1 MSILTPGQLQRIRK
15 FEEGGAAGDQPY
27 VAAVTRQDQF
37 MDPLTQQLLYGT
49 DGQGGFI
56 PGAFRA
62 AERTFFDEEGR
73 PIVIPQEIAGLS
85 PDQIQ
90 AQQLARG
97 AVGVQQ
103 PFIQEAMSRGQQG
116 IDALQSG
123 IGGQA
128 LASQQAL
135 QQIQEGSRFAL
146 DQRDRAMTDAIGG
159 TQQGRARAI
168 EAEGRLRG
176 DLSDI
181 TGMAQDSTGQYI
193 DQLGQQ
199 AAQGRR
205 ATEDFGM
212 DLAKVRQQGQRSYD
226 EFGRDITD
234 AVGMSMREREDLSR
248 GLAGGE
254 NLAAQAVASQRGR
267 LGLAEQGLKGGISE
281 LGRNLTDAIGTR
293 MIGEQGLSRDLAQG
307 SELAARAGASQ
318 RARLGLAE
326 AGLQSGAGE
335 LGRNLTD
342 TIGMRMMGQE
352 NLSRGLSRQE
362 QLAAGAGA
370 SQRARLDLAEQGLSG
385 GISRLDR
392 DLTRQLGAEAQT
404 TGDFS
409 GQLGEARTQLRNT
422 VEDGFSIGD
431 KTSEYF
437 DPYEDQVIQQS
448 IRDASEGLAK
458 QDMAQ
463 YARDIS
469 SGGESAF
476 GSRARL
482 SAEERAEA
490 MGRGLAK
497 EVGGIRSAGF
507 QRAQQTAIGEDER
520 ARQAQRT
527 ASSGLASLAGQEL
540 TGERG
545 LIDRAAQASQQRL
558 GSAQSLAG
566 MRQQRAASELGASR
580 DLANTL
586 GQTAQQRFGADQQV
600 ADAMA
605 QASAQKFGA
614 AQNIAGM
621 RQQRAASELGSS
633 RQMADILRQDA
644 QTRFGAGQQ
653 TADAL
658 TQAAGQRF
666 GAAQNLAGMRQQ
678 RAASE
683 LGSGTQLA
691 DIYRQGAQ
699 QRFGAGQQVAGQFQQ
714 AAGQKLAAG
723 QGYGNLIQQTAQS
736 QLGAQQQLGAQMGQ
750 QAQQQYGA
758 QQGLGSL
765 MSGAAQQRYG
775 AATGL
780 GQTLAGYGQQ
790 DAAARAAAA
799 QQGMN
804 VAGSLANQYGQIGQQ
819 QYGAGQALAGAQT
832 GYGGFLSGLGG
843 QAQQA
848 AQQDVA
854 SLQGIGG
861 QAQQQ
866 RQREL
871 DAQRAGLLQAQQAP
885 LAQYQALMPFV
896 NMSPTG
902 QTNVQTQYTPPPSAI
917 QAGLGT
923 GLAALGAIGNFN
935 NPNNQ
940 LRQQPS
946 S

>member
-1 MSILTPGQLQRIRK
+1 MSILTPAQLQRIRR
-15 FEEGGAAGDQPY
+15 FQEGGAAGDQPY
-27 VAAVTRQDQF
+27 VASVTRQDQM
-37 MDPLTQQLLYGT
+37 MDPITQQLLFGT
-49 DGQGGFI
+49 DGQDGFI

-62 AERTFFDEEGR
+62 AERTFFDSEGR

-85 PDQIQ
+85 PDQIE

-116 IDALQSG
+116 IDALQTG
-123 IGGQA
+123 IGGQS

-135 QQIQEGSRFAL
+135 RQIQEGSRFAL
-146 DQRDRAMTDAIGG
+146 DQRDRAMMDAISG
-159 TQQGRARAI
+159 TQQGRARAL
-168 EAEGRLRG
+168 EAEARLRG
-176 DLSDI
+176 DLGDI
-181 TGMAQDSTGQYI
+181 TGMAQRSTGQYI

-234 AVGMSMREREDLSR
+234 AVGMGMISKEDLSR
-248 GLAGGE
+248 GLSTGE
-254 NLAAQAVASQRGR
+254 ELASAATALQRG
-267 LGLAEQGLKGGISE
+267 
-281 LGRNLTDAIGTR
+281 
-293 MIGEQGLSRDLAQG
+293 
-307 SELAARAGASQ
+307 
-318 RARLGLAE
+318 
-326 AGLQSGAGE
+326 
-335 LGRNLTD
+335 
-342 TIGMRMMGQE
+342 
-352 NLSRGLSRQE
+352 
-362 QLAAGAGA
+362 
-370 SQRARLDLAEQGLSG
+370 RLDLAETGMKG
-385 GISRLDR
+385 GISQLDR
-392 DLTRQLGAEAQT
+392 DLTRQLGAESAA
-404 TGDFS
+404 TGGFG
-409 GQLGEARTQLRNT
+409 GQIGEARTQLKNT
-422 VEDGFSIGD
+422 VEDGFNIGD

-437 DPYEDQVIQQS
+437 DPYEDKVVQQS

-520 ARQAQRT
+520 ARQAQRA

-540 TGERG
+540 GAERG
-545 LIDRAAQASQQRL
+545 LIDRAAQASQQRY
-558 GSAQSLAG
+558 
-566 MRQQRAASELGASR
+566 
-580 DLANTL
+580 
-586 GQTAQQRFGADQQV
+586 
-600 ADAMA
+600 
-605 QASAQKFGA
+605 GA
-614 AQNIAGM
+614 AQNLAGM
-621 RQQRAASELGSS
+621 QQQRAASELGSV
-633 RQMADILRQDA
+633 
-644 QTRFGAGQQ
+644 
-653 TADAL
+653 
-658 TQAAGQRF
+658 
-666 GAAQNLAGMRQQ
+666 
-678 RAASE
+678 
-683 LGSGTQLA
+683 TQLA

-699 QRFGAGQQVAGQFQQ
+699 QRFGAGQQLAGQVQQ

-723 QGYGNLIQQTAQS
+723 QGYGNLIQQTAQA
-736 QLGAQQQLGAQMGQ
+736 QLSAQQQQNQQMGQ

-765 MSGAAQQRYG
+765 MGGAAQQLYG
-775 AATGL
+775 AGTGL

-799 QQGMN
+799 QQGMG
-804 VAGSLANQYGQIGQQ
+804 VAGTLANQYGQIGQQ
-819 QYGAGQALAGAQT
+819 QFGAGQALAGAQQ

-902 QTNVQTQYTPPPSAI
+902 TSNVQTQYTPPPSAL
-917 QAGLGT
+917 QAGIGT
-923 GLAALGAIGNFN
+923 GLATLGALGNFN
-935 NPNNQ
+935 NPNRY
-940 LRQQPS
+940 LRDDRSAPPVAQ
-946 S
+946 

>member
-27 VAAVTRQDQF
+27 VANVTRTDSM
-37 MDPLTQQLLYGT
+37 MDPITQQLLYGT

-103 PFIQEAMSRGQQG
+103 PFIQEAISRGQQG

-123 IGGQA
+123 ISGQA

-234 AVGMSMREREDLSR
+234 AVGMGMIGKEDLSR
-248 GLAGGE
+248 GLSRSE
-254 NLAAQAVASQRGR
+254 ELASAAAASQRGR
-267 LGLAEQGLKGGISE
+267 LDLAETGMKGGIS
-281 LGRNLTDAIGTR
+281 
-293 MIGEQGLSRDLAQG
+293 Q
-307 SELAARAGASQ
+307 
-318 RARLGLAE
+318 
-326 AGLQSGAGE
+326 
-335 LGRNLTD
+335 
-342 TIGMRMMGQE
+342 
-352 NLSRGLSRQE
+352 
-362 QLAAGAGA
+362 
-370 SQRARLDLAEQGLSG
+370 
-385 GISRLDR
+385 LDR
-392 DLTRQLGAEAQT
+392 DLTRQLGAESAA
-404 TGDFS
+404 TGEFG

-422 VEDGFSIGD
+422 VEDGFNIGD

-437 DPYEDQVIQQS
+437 DPYEDRVVQQS

-520 ARQAQRT
+520 AKQAQRT

-540 TGERG
+540 QGERG
-545 LIDRAAQASQQRL
+545 LIDRAAQASQQ
-558 GSAQSLAG
+558 QY
-566 MRQQRAASELGASR
+566 
-580 DLANTL
+580 
-586 GQTAQQRFGADQQV
+586 
-600 ADAMA
+600 
-605 QASAQKFGA
+605 
-614 AQNIAGM
+614 
-621 RQQRAASELGSS
+621 
-633 RQMADILRQDA
+633 
-644 QTRFGAGQQ
+644 
-653 TADAL
+653 
-658 TQAAGQRF
+658 
-666 GAAQNLAGMRQQ
+666 GAAQNLAGMQQQ

-683 LGSGTQLA
+683 LASSTNLA
-691 DIYRQGAQ
+691 NMLGQGAQ
-699 QRFGAGQQVAGQFQQ
+699 QRFGAGQQVAGQVQQ

-790 DAAARAAAA
+790 DAAARTAAA

-819 QYGAGQALAGAQT
+819 QYGAGQALAGAQQ

-902 QTNVQTQYTPPPSAI
+902 TTNVVTQYTPPPSAI

-940 LRQQPS
+940 LNQQPS

>member
-27 VAAVTRQDQF
+27 VANVTRTDSM
-37 MDPLTQQLLYGT
+37 MDPITQQLLYGT

-103 PFIQEAMSRGQQG
+103 PFIQEAISRGQQG

-234 AVGMSMREREDLSR
+234 AVGMGMIGKEDLSR
-248 GLAGGE
+248 GLSRSE
-254 NLAAQAVASQRGR
+254 ELASAAAASQRGR
-267 LGLAEQGLKGGISE
+267 LDLAETGMKGGIS
-281 LGRNLTDAIGTR
+281 
-293 MIGEQGLSRDLAQG
+293 Q
-307 SELAARAGASQ
+307 
-318 RARLGLAE
+318 
-326 AGLQSGAGE
+326 
-335 LGRNLTD
+335 
-342 TIGMRMMGQE
+342 
-352 NLSRGLSRQE
+352 
-362 QLAAGAGA
+362 
-370 SQRARLDLAEQGLSG
+370 
-385 GISRLDR
+385 LDR
-392 DLTRQLGAEAQT
+392 DLTRQLGAESAA
-404 TGDFS
+404 TGEFG

-422 VEDGFSIGD
+422 VEDGFNIGD

-437 DPYEDQVIQQS
+437 DPYEDRVVQQS

-520 ARQAQRT
+520 AKQAQRT

-540 TGERG
+540 QGERG
-545 LIDRAAQASQQRL
+545 LIDRAAQASQQ
-558 GSAQSLAG
+558 QY
-566 MRQQRAASELGASR
+566 
-580 DLANTL
+580 
-586 GQTAQQRFGADQQV
+586 
-600 ADAMA
+600 
-605 QASAQKFGA
+605 
-614 AQNIAGM
+614 
-621 RQQRAASELGSS
+621 
-633 RQMADILRQDA
+633 
-644 QTRFGAGQQ
+644 
-653 TADAL
+653 
-658 TQAAGQRF
+658 
-666 GAAQNLAGMRQQ
+666 GAAQNLAGMQQQ

-683 LGSGTQLA
+683 LASSTNLA
-691 DIYRQGAQ
+691 NMLGQGAQ
-699 QRFGAGQQVAGQFQQ
+699 QRFGAGQQVAGQVQQ

-790 DAAARAAAA
+790 DAAARTAAA

-819 QYGAGQALAGAQT
+819 QYGAGQALAGAQHRLWRFLKRSWRT
-832 GYGGFLSGLGG
+832 GSASGSARCGVFARYWRTG
-843 QAQQA
+843 SA
-848 AQQDVA
+848 A
-854 SLQGIGG
+854 
-861 QAQQQ
+861 
-866 RQREL
+866 
-871 DAQRAGLLQAQQAP
+871 
-885 LAQYQALMPFV
+885 
-896 NMSPTG
+896 
-902 QTNVQTQYTPPPSAI
+902 
-917 QAGLGT
+917 
-923 GLAALGAIGNFN
+923 AAA
-935 NPNNQ
+935 
-940 LRQQPS
+940 
-946 S
+946 

>member
-27 VAAVTRQDQF
+27 VANVTRTDSM
-37 MDPLTQQLLYGT
+37 MDPITQQLLYGT

-103 PFIQEAMSRGQQG
+103 PFIQEAISRGQQG

-234 AVGMSMREREDLSR
+234 AVGMGMIGKEDLSR
-248 GLAGGE
+248 GLSRSE
-254 NLAAQAVASQRGR
+254 ELASAAAASQRGR
-267 LGLAEQGLKGGISE
+267 LDLAETGMKGGIS
-281 LGRNLTDAIGTR
+281 
-293 MIGEQGLSRDLAQG
+293 Q
-307 SELAARAGASQ
+307 
-318 RARLGLAE
+318 
-326 AGLQSGAGE
+326 
-335 LGRNLTD
+335 
-342 TIGMRMMGQE
+342 
-352 NLSRGLSRQE
+352 
-362 QLAAGAGA
+362 
-370 SQRARLDLAEQGLSG
+370 
-385 GISRLDR
+385 LDR
-392 DLTRQLGAEAQT
+392 DLTRQLGAESAA
-404 TGDFS
+404 TGEFG

-422 VEDGFSIGD
+422 VEDGFNIGD

-437 DPYEDQVIQQS
+437 DPYEDRVVQQS

-520 ARQAQRT
+520 AKQAQRT

-540 TGERG
+540 QGERG
-545 LIDRAAQASQQRL
+545 LIDRAAQASQQ
-558 GSAQSLAG
+558 QY
-566 MRQQRAASELGASR
+566 
-580 DLANTL
+580 
-586 GQTAQQRFGADQQV
+586 
-600 ADAMA
+600 
-605 QASAQKFGA
+605 
-614 AQNIAGM
+614 
-621 RQQRAASELGSS
+621 
-633 RQMADILRQDA
+633 
-644 QTRFGAGQQ
+644 
-653 TADAL
+653 
-658 TQAAGQRF
+658 
-666 GAAQNLAGMRQQ
+666 GAAQNLAGMQQQ

-683 LGSGTQLA
+683 LASSTNLA
-691 DIYRQGAQ
+691 NMLGQGAQ
-699 QRFGAGQQVAGQFQQ
+699 QRFGAGQQVAGQVQQ

-790 DAAARAAAA
+790 DAAARTAAA

-902 QTNVQTQYTPPPSAI
+902 TTNVQTQYTPPPSAI

>member
-1 MSILTPGQLQRIRK
+1 MSILTPAQLQRIRR
-15 FEEGGAAGDQPY
+15 FQEGGAAVDQPY
-27 VAAVTRQDQF
+27 IAAVTRKDDM
-37 MDPLTQQLLYGT
+37 MDPITQQLLYGT
-49 DGQGGFI
+49 DGQDGFI

-62 AERTFFDEEGR
+62 AERTFFDSEGR

-85 PDQIQ
+85 PDQIE

-135 QQIQEGSRFAL
+135 RQIQEGSRFAL
-146 DQRDRAMTDAIGG
+146 DQRDRAMMDAIGG
-159 TQQGRARAI
+159 TQQGRARAL
-168 EAEGRLRG
+168 EAEARLRG
-176 DLSDI
+176 DLGDI
-181 TGMAQDSTGQYI
+181 TGMAQRSTGQYI

-234 AVGMSMREREDLSR
+234 AVGMGMISKEDLSR
-248 GLAGGE
+248 GLSTGE
-254 NLAAQAVASQRGR
+254 ELASAATALQRG
-267 LGLAEQGLKGGISE
+267 
-281 LGRNLTDAIGTR
+281 
-293 MIGEQGLSRDLAQG
+293 
-307 SELAARAGASQ
+307 
-318 RARLGLAE
+318 
-326 AGLQSGAGE
+326 
-335 LGRNLTD
+335 
-342 TIGMRMMGQE
+342 
-352 NLSRGLSRQE
+352 
-362 QLAAGAGA
+362 
-370 SQRARLDLAEQGLSG
+370 RLDLAETGMAG

-392 DLTRQLGAEAQT
+392 DLTRQLGAESAA
-404 TGDFS
+404 TGGFG
-409 GQLGEARTQLRNT
+409 GQIGEARTQLKNT
-422 VEDGFSIGD
+422 VEDGFNIGD

-437 DPYEDQVIQQS
+437 DPYEDKVVQQS

-540 TGERG
+540 GAERG
-545 LIDRAAQASQQRL
+545 LIDRAAQASQQRY
-558 GSAQSLAG
+558 
-566 MRQQRAASELGASR
+566 
-580 DLANTL
+580 
-586 GQTAQQRFGADQQV
+586 
-600 ADAMA
+600 
-605 QASAQKFGA
+605 GA
-614 AQNIAGM
+614 AQNLAGM
-621 RQQRAASELGSS
+621 QQQRAASELGSV
-633 RQMADILRQDA
+633 
-644 QTRFGAGQQ
+644 
-653 TADAL
+653 
-658 TQAAGQRF
+658 
-666 GAAQNLAGMRQQ
+666 
-678 RAASE
+678 
-683 LGSGTQLA
+683 TQLA

-699 QRFGAGQQVAGQFQQ
+699 QRFGAGQQLAGQVQQ

-723 QGYGNLIQQTAQS
+723 QGYGNLIQQTAQA
-736 QLGAQQQLGAQMGQ
+736 QLSAQQQLGAQMGQ

-765 MSGAAQQRYG
+765 MGGAAQQLYG
-775 AATGL
+775 AGTGL

-799 QQGMN
+799 QQGMG

-819 QYGAGQALAGAQT
+819 QFGAGQALAGAQQ

-896 NMSPTG
+896 NMSPTA
-902 QTNVQTQYTPPPSAI
+902 TSSVQMQYTPPPSAL
-917 QAGLGT
+917 QAGIGT
-923 GLAALGAIGNFN
+923 GLATLGALGNFN
-935 NPNNQ
+935 NPNRY
-940 LRQQPS
+940 LRDDRSAPPVAQ
-946 S
+946 

>member
-27 VAAVTRQDQF
+27 VANVTRTDSM
-37 MDPLTQQLLYGT
+37 MDPITQQLLYGT

-103 PFIQEAMSRGQQG
+103 PFIQEAISRGQQG

-234 AVGMSMREREDLSR
+234 AVGMGMIGKEDLSR
-248 GLAGGE
+248 GLSRSE
-254 NLAAQAVASQRGR
+254 ELASAAAASQRGR
-267 LGLAEQGLKGGISE
+267 LDLAETGMKGGIS
-281 LGRNLTDAIGTR
+281 
-293 MIGEQGLSRDLAQG
+293 Q
-307 SELAARAGASQ
+307 
-318 RARLGLAE
+318 
-326 AGLQSGAGE
+326 
-335 LGRNLTD
+335 
-342 TIGMRMMGQE
+342 
-352 NLSRGLSRQE
+352 
-362 QLAAGAGA
+362 
-370 SQRARLDLAEQGLSG
+370 
-385 GISRLDR
+385 LDR
-392 DLTRQLGAEAQT
+392 DLTRQLGAESAA
-404 TGDFS
+404 TGEFG

-422 VEDGFSIGD
+422 VEDGFNIGD

-437 DPYEDQVIQQS
+437 DPYEDRVVQQS

-520 ARQAQRT
+520 AKQAQRT

-540 TGERG
+540 QGERG
-545 LIDRAAQASQQRL
+545 LIDRAAQASQQ
-558 GSAQSLAG
+558 QY
-566 MRQQRAASELGASR
+566 
-580 DLANTL
+580 
-586 GQTAQQRFGADQQV
+586 
-600 ADAMA
+600 
-605 QASAQKFGA
+605 
-614 AQNIAGM
+614 
-621 RQQRAASELGSS
+621 
-633 RQMADILRQDA
+633 
-644 QTRFGAGQQ
+644 
-653 TADAL
+653 
-658 TQAAGQRF
+658 
-666 GAAQNLAGMRQQ
+666 GAAQNLAGMQQQ

-683 LGSGTQLA
+683 LASSTNLA
-691 DIYRQGAQ
+691 NMLGQGAQ
-699 QRFGAGQQVAGQFQQ
+699 QRFGAGQQVAGQVQQ

-790 DAAARAAAA
+790 DAAARTAAA

-819 QYGAGQALAGAQT
+819 QYGAGQALAGAQQ

-902 QTNVQTQYTPPPSAI
+902 TTNVVTQYTPPPSAI

-940 LRQQPS
+940 LKQQPS

>member
-27 VAAVTRQDQF
+27 VASVTRQDSM
-37 MDPLTQQLLYGT
+37 MDPITQQLLYGT

-103 PFIQEAMSRGQQG
+103 PFIQEAISRGQQG

-234 AVGMSMREREDLSR
+234 AVGMGMIGKEDLSR
-248 GLAGGE
+248 GLSRSE
-254 NLAAQAVASQRGR
+254 ELASAAAASQRGR
-267 LGLAEQGLKGGISE
+267 LDLAETGMKGGIS
-281 LGRNLTDAIGTR
+281 
-293 MIGEQGLSRDLAQG
+293 Q
-307 SELAARAGASQ
+307 
-318 RARLGLAE
+318 
-326 AGLQSGAGE
+326 
-335 LGRNLTD
+335 
-342 TIGMRMMGQE
+342 
-352 NLSRGLSRQE
+352 
-362 QLAAGAGA
+362 
-370 SQRARLDLAEQGLSG
+370 
-385 GISRLDR
+385 LDR
-392 DLTRQLGAEAQT
+392 DLTRQLGAESAA
-404 TGDFS
+404 TGEFG

-422 VEDGFSIGD
+422 VEDGFNIGD

-437 DPYEDQVIQQS
+437 DPYEDRVVQQS

-520 ARQAQRT
+520 AKQAQRT

-540 TGERG
+540 QGERG
-545 LIDRAAQASQQRL
+545 LIDREAQASQQ
-558 GSAQSLAG
+558 QY
-566 MRQQRAASELGASR
+566 
-580 DLANTL
+580 
-586 GQTAQQRFGADQQV
+586 
-600 ADAMA
+600 
-605 QASAQKFGA
+605 
-614 AQNIAGM
+614 
-621 RQQRAASELGSS
+621 
-633 RQMADILRQDA
+633 
-644 QTRFGAGQQ
+644 
-653 TADAL
+653 
-658 TQAAGQRF
+658 
-666 GAAQNLAGMRQQ
+666 GAAQNLAGMQQQ

-683 LGSGTQLA
+683 LASSTNLA
-691 DIYRQGAQ
+691 NMLGQGAQ
-699 QRFGAGQQVAGQFQQ
+699 QRFGAGQQVAGQVQQ

-790 DAAARAAAA
+790 DAAARTAAA

-819 QYGAGQALAGAQT
+819 QFGAGQALAGAQT

-902 QTNVQTQYTPPPSAI
+902 TTNVQTQYTPPPSAI

>member
-1 MSILTPGQLQRIRK
+1 MSILTPAQLQRIRR
-15 FEEGGAAGDQPY
+15 FQEGGAAVDQPY
-27 VAAVTRQDQF
+27 IAAVTRQDEM
-37 MDPLTQQLLYGT
+37 MDPITQQLLFGT
-49 DGQGGFI
+49 DGQDGFI

-62 AERTFFDEEGR
+62 AERTFFDSEGR

-85 PDQIQ
+85 PDQIE

-97 AVGVQQ
+97 AVGVQE
-103 PFIQEAMSRGQQG
+103 PFIAEAISRGQQG

-123 IGGQA
+123 IGGQS

-135 QQIQEGSRFAL
+135 RQIQEGSRFAL
-146 DQRDRAMTDAIGG
+146 DQRDRAMMDAIGG
-159 TQQGRARAI
+159 TQQGRARAL
-168 EAEGRLRG
+168 EAEARLRG
-176 DLSDI
+176 DLGDI
-181 TGMAQDSTGQYI
+181 TGMAQRSTGQYI

-234 AVGMSMREREDLSR
+234 AVGMGMISKEDLSR
-248 GLAGGE
+248 GLSTGE
-254 NLAAQAVASQRGR
+254 ELASAATALQRG
-267 LGLAEQGLKGGISE
+267 
-281 LGRNLTDAIGTR
+281 
-293 MIGEQGLSRDLAQG
+293 
-307 SELAARAGASQ
+307 
-318 RARLGLAE
+318 
-326 AGLQSGAGE
+326 
-335 LGRNLTD
+335 
-342 TIGMRMMGQE
+342 
-352 NLSRGLSRQE
+352 
-362 QLAAGAGA
+362 
-370 SQRARLDLAEQGLSG
+370 RLDLAETGMKG
-385 GISRLDR
+385 GISQLDR
-392 DLTRQLGAEAQT
+392 DLTRQLGAESAA
-404 TGDFS
+404 TGGFG
-409 GQLGEARTQLRNT
+409 GQIGEARTQLKNT
-422 VEDGFSIGD
+422 VEDGFNIGD

-437 DPYEDQVIQQS
+437 DPYEDKVVQQS

-490 MGRGLAK
+490 MGRGLAR

-520 ARQAQRT
+520 ARQAQRA

-540 TGERG
+540 GAERG
-545 LIDRAAQASQQRL
+545 LIDRAAQASQQRY
-558 GSAQSLAG
+558 
-566 MRQQRAASELGASR
+566 
-580 DLANTL
+580 
-586 GQTAQQRFGADQQV
+586 
-600 ADAMA
+600 
-605 QASAQKFGA
+605 GA
-614 AQNIAGM
+614 AQNLAGM
-621 RQQRAASELGSS
+621 QQQRAASELGSV
-633 RQMADILRQDA
+633 
-644 QTRFGAGQQ
+644 
-653 TADAL
+653 
-658 TQAAGQRF
+658 
-666 GAAQNLAGMRQQ
+666 
-678 RAASE
+678 
-683 LGSGTQLA
+683 TQLA

-699 QRFGAGQQVAGQFQQ
+699 QRFGAGQQLAGQVQQ

-723 QGYGNLIQQTAQS
+723 QGYGDLIQQTAQA
-736 QLGAQQQLGAQMGQ
+736 QLSAQQQQNQQMGQ

-765 MSGAAQQRYG
+765 MGGAAQQLYG
-775 AATGL
+775 AGTGL

-799 QQGMN
+799 QQGMG
-804 VAGSLANQYGQIGQQ
+804 VAGTLANQYGQIGQQ
-819 QYGAGQALAGAQT
+819 QYGAGQALAGAQA
-832 GYGGFLSGLGG
+832 GYGTFLSGLGG

-848 AQQDVA
+848 AMQDVA

-902 QTNVQTQYTPPPSAI
+902 KSTVQTQYTPPPNALNAGLA
-917 QAGLGT
+917 AGLG
-923 GLAALGAIGNFN
+923 ALGTMSNFN

-940 LRQQPS
+940 LRTY
-946 S
+946 

>member
-1 MSILTPGQLQRIRK
+1 MSILTPAQLQRIRR
-15 FEEGGAAGDQPY
+15 FQEGGAAVDQPY
-27 VAAVTRQDQF
+27 IAAVTRQDEM
-37 MDPLTQQLLYGT
+37 MDPITQQLLYGT
-49 DGQGGFI
+49 DGQDGFI

-62 AERTFFDEEGR
+62 AERTFFDSEGR

-85 PDQIQ
+85 PDQIE

-97 AVGVQQ
+97 AVGVQE
-103 PFIQEAMSRGQQG
+103 PFIAEAISRGQQG

-123 IGGQA
+123 IGGQS

-135 QQIQEGSRFAL
+135 RQIQEGSRFAL
-146 DQRDRAMTDAIGG
+146 DQRDRAMMDAIGG
-159 TQQGRARAI
+159 TQQGRARAL
-168 EAEGRLRG
+168 EAEARLRG
-176 DLSDI
+176 DLGDI
-181 TGMAQDSTGQYI
+181 TGMAQRSTGQYI

-234 AVGMSMREREDLSR
+234 AVGMGMISKEDLSR
-248 GLAGGE
+248 GLSTGE
-254 NLAAQAVASQRGR
+254 ELASAATALQRG
-267 LGLAEQGLKGGISE
+267 
-281 LGRNLTDAIGTR
+281 
-293 MIGEQGLSRDLAQG
+293 
-307 SELAARAGASQ
+307 
-318 RARLGLAE
+318 
-326 AGLQSGAGE
+326 
-335 LGRNLTD
+335 
-342 TIGMRMMGQE
+342 
-352 NLSRGLSRQE
+352 
-362 QLAAGAGA
+362 
-370 SQRARLDLAEQGLSG
+370 RLDLAETGMKG
-385 GISRLDR
+385 GISQLDR
-392 DLTRQLGAEAQT
+392 DLTRQLGAESAA
-404 TGDFS
+404 TGGFG
-409 GQLGEARTQLRNT
+409 GQLGEARTQLKNT
-422 VEDGFSIGD
+422 VEDGFNIGD

-437 DPYEDQVIQQS
+437 DPYEDRVVQEA
-448 IRDASEGLAK
+448 IRDATEGLAK

-490 MGRGLAK
+490 MGRGLAR

-520 ARQAQRT
+520 ARQAQRA

-540 TGERG
+540 GAERG
-545 LIDRAAQASQQRL
+545 LIDRAAQASQQRY
-558 GSAQSLAG
+558 
-566 MRQQRAASELGASR
+566 
-580 DLANTL
+580 
-586 GQTAQQRFGADQQV
+586 
-600 ADAMA
+600 
-605 QASAQKFGA
+605 GA
-614 AQNIAGM
+614 AQNLAGM
-621 RQQRAASELGSS
+621 QQQRAASELGSV
-633 RQMADILRQDA
+633 
-644 QTRFGAGQQ
+644 
-653 TADAL
+653 
-658 TQAAGQRF
+658 
-666 GAAQNLAGMRQQ
+666 
-678 RAASE
+678 
-683 LGSGTQLA
+683 TQLA

-699 QRFGAGQQVAGQFQQ
+699 QRFGAGQQLAGQVQQ

-723 QGYGNLIQQTAQS
+723 QGYGDLIQQTAQA
-736 QLGAQQQLGAQMGQ
+736 QLSAQQQQNQQMGQ

-765 MSGAAQQRYG
+765 MGGAAQQLYG
-775 AATGL
+775 AGTGL

-799 QQGMN
+799 QQGMG
-804 VAGSLANQYGQIGQQ
+804 VAGTLANQYGQIGQQ
-819 QYGAGQALAGAQT
+819 QFGAGQQLAGAQA
-832 GYGGFLSGLGG
+832 GYGTFLSGLGG

-896 NMSPTG
+896 NMSPTAKS
-902 QTNVQTQYTPPPSAI
+902 TVQTQYTPPPSAL
-917 QAGLGT
+917 QAGIGT
-923 GLAALGAIGNFN
+923 GLATLGALGNFN
-935 NPNNQ
+935 NPNRY
-940 LRQQPS
+940 LRDDGSAPPVAQ
-946 S
+946 

>member
-1 MSILTPGQLQRIRK
+1 MSILTPAQLQRIRR
-15 FEEGGAAGDQPY
+15 FQEGGAAGDQPY
-27 VAAVTRQDQF
+27 VASVTRQDQM
-37 MDPLTQQLLYGT
+37 MDPITQQLLYGT
-49 DGQGGFI
+49 DGQDGFI

-62 AERTFFDEEGR
+62 AERTFFDSEGR

-85 PDQIQ
+85 PDQIE

-135 QQIQEGSRFAL
+135 RQIQEGSRFAL
-146 DQRDRAMTDAIGG
+146 DQRDRAMMDAIGG
-159 TQQGRARAI
+159 TQQGRARAL
-168 EAEGRLRG
+168 EAEARLRG
-176 DLSDI
+176 DLGDI
-181 TGMAQDSTGQYI
+181 TGMAQRSTGQYI

-234 AVGMSMREREDLSR
+234 AVGMGMISKEDLSR
-248 GLAGGE
+248 GLSTGE
-254 NLAAQAVASQRGR
+254 ELASAATALQRG
-267 LGLAEQGLKGGISE
+267 
-281 LGRNLTDAIGTR
+281 
-293 MIGEQGLSRDLAQG
+293 
-307 SELAARAGASQ
+307 
-318 RARLGLAE
+318 
-326 AGLQSGAGE
+326 
-335 LGRNLTD
+335 
-342 TIGMRMMGQE
+342 
-352 NLSRGLSRQE
+352 
-362 QLAAGAGA
+362 
-370 SQRARLDLAEQGLSG
+370 RLDLAETGMKG
-385 GISRLDR
+385 GISQLDR
-392 DLTRQLGAEAQT
+392 DLTRQLGAESAA
-404 TGDFS
+404 TGGFG

-422 VEDGFSIGD
+422 VEDGFNIGD

-437 DPYEDQVIQQS
+437 DPYEDKVVQQS

-490 MGRGLAK
+490 MGRGLAR

-540 TGERG
+540 GAERG
-545 LIDRAAQASQQRL
+545 LIDRAAQASQQRY
-558 GSAQSLAG
+558 
-566 MRQQRAASELGASR
+566 
-580 DLANTL
+580 
-586 GQTAQQRFGADQQV
+586 
-600 ADAMA
+600 
-605 QASAQKFGA
+605 GA
-614 AQNIAGM
+614 AQNLAGM
-621 RQQRAASELGSS
+621 QQQRAASELGSV
-633 RQMADILRQDA
+633 
-644 QTRFGAGQQ
+644 
-653 TADAL
+653 
-658 TQAAGQRF
+658 
-666 GAAQNLAGMRQQ
+666 
-678 RAASE
+678 
-683 LGSGTQLA
+683 TQLA

-699 QRFGAGQQVAGQFQQ
+699 QRFGAGQQVAGQVQQ

-765 MSGAAQQRYG
+765 MGGAAQQLYSAG
-775 AATGL
+775 TGL

-799 QQGMN
+799 QQGMG
-804 VAGSLANQYGQIGQQ
+804 VAG
-819 QYGAGQALAGAQT
+819 T
-832 GYGGFLSGLGG
+832 LG
-843 QAQQA
+843 
-848 AQQDVA
+848 
-854 SLQGIGG
+854 
-861 QAQQQ
+861 
-866 RQREL
+866 
-871 DAQRAGLLQAQQAP
+871 
-885 LAQYQALMPFV
+885 
-896 NMSPTG
+896 
-902 QTNVQTQYTPPPSAI
+902 
-917 QAGLGT
+917 
-923 GLAALGAIGNFN
+923 
-935 NPNNQ
+935 
-940 LRQQPS
+940 
-946 S
+946 

>member
-1 MSILTPGQLQRIRK
+1 M
-15 FEEGGAAGDQPY
+15 
-27 VAAVTRQDQF
+27 
-37 MDPLTQQLLYGT
+37 MDPITQQLLYGT
-49 DGQGGFI
+49 DGQDGFI

-62 AERTFFDEEGR
+62 AERTFFDSEGR

-85 PDQIQ
+85 PDQIE

-103 PFIQEAMSRGQQG
+103 PFIQEAMSRGQLG

-123 IGGQA
+123 IGGQS

-135 QQIQEGSRFAL
+135 RQIQEGSRFAL
-146 DQRDRAMTDAIGG
+146 DQRDRAMMDAIGG
-159 TQQGRARAI
+159 TQQGRARAL
-168 EAEGRLRG
+168 EAEARLRG
-176 DLSDI
+176 DLGDI
-181 TGMAQDSTGQYI
+181 TGMAQRSTGQYI

-234 AVGMSMREREDLSR
+234 AVGMGMISKEDLSR
-248 GLAGGE
+248 GLSTGE
-254 NLAAQAVASQRGR
+254 ELASAATALQRG
-267 LGLAEQGLKGGISE
+267 
-281 LGRNLTDAIGTR
+281 
-293 MIGEQGLSRDLAQG
+293 
-307 SELAARAGASQ
+307 
-318 RARLGLAE
+318 
-326 AGLQSGAGE
+326 
-335 LGRNLTD
+335 
-342 TIGMRMMGQE
+342 
-352 NLSRGLSRQE
+352 
-362 QLAAGAGA
+362 
-370 SQRARLDLAEQGLSG
+370 RLDLAETGMKG
-385 GISRLDR
+385 GISQLDR
-392 DLTRQLGAEAQT
+392 DLTRQLGAESAA
-404 TGDFS
+404 TGGFG
-409 GQLGEARTQLRNT
+409 GQIGEARTQLKNT
-422 VEDGFSIGD
+422 VEDGFNIGD

-437 DPYEDQVIQQS
+437 DPYEDKVVQQS

-490 MGRGLAK
+490 MGRGLAR

-520 ARQAQRT
+520 ARQAQRA

-540 TGERG
+540 GAERG
-545 LIDRAAQASQQRL
+545 LIDRAAQASQQRY
-558 GSAQSLAG
+558 
-566 MRQQRAASELGASR
+566 
-580 DLANTL
+580 
-586 GQTAQQRFGADQQV
+586 
-600 ADAMA
+600 
-605 QASAQKFGA
+605 GA
-614 AQNIAGM
+614 AQNLAGM
-621 RQQRAASELGSS
+621 QQQRAASELGSV
-633 RQMADILRQDA
+633 
-644 QTRFGAGQQ
+644 
-653 TADAL
+653 
-658 TQAAGQRF
+658 
-666 GAAQNLAGMRQQ
+666 
-678 RAASE
+678 
-683 LGSGTQLA
+683 TQLA

-699 QRFGAGQQVAGQFQQ
+699 QRFGAGQQLAGQVQQ

-723 QGYGNLIQQTAQS
+723 QGYGNLIQQTAQA
-736 QLGAQQQLGAQMGQ
+736 QLSAQQQQNQQMGQ

-765 MSGAAQQRYG
+765 MGGAAQQLYG
-775 AATGL
+775 AGTGL

-799 QQGMN
+799 QQGMG
-804 VAGSLANQYGQIGQQ
+804 VAGTLANQYGQIGQQ
-819 QYGAGQALAGAQT
+819 QYGAGQALAGAQQ

-871 DAQRAGLLQAQQAP
+871 DAQRTGLLQAQQAP

-896 NMSPTG
+896 NMSPAGTSS
-902 QTNVQTQYTPPPSAI
+902 VQTQYTPPPSAL

-923 GLAALGAIGNFN
+923 GLATLGALGRWN
-935 NPNNQ
+935 NPNSELPPRLTPEPDNFNYENRQ
-940 LRQQPS
+940 LRAQ
-946 S
+946 

>member
-27 VAAVTRQDQF
+27 VANVTRSDSM
-37 MDPLTQQLLYGT
+37 MDPITQQLLYGT

-103 PFIQEAMSRGQQG
+103 PFIQEAISRGQQG

-146 DQRDRAMTDAIGG
+146 DQRDRAMIDAMGG
-159 TQQGRARAI
+159 TQQGRARAV

-234 AVGMSMREREDLSR
+234 SFGMAARGREDLAR
-248 GLAGGE
+248 GLAGGQDLSAQSTAGQRAR
-254 NLAAQAVASQRGR
+254 LA
-267 LGLAEQGLKGGISE
+267 LAEKGLQSGISD
-281 LGRNLTDAIGTR
+281 LSGNLTDSVGMR
-293 MIGEQGLSRDLAQG
+293 MIGQQGLSRDLAR
-307 SELAARAGASQ
+307 SEQLASAAGASQ

-326 AGLQSGAGE
+326 SGLK
-335 LGRNLTD
+335 
-342 TIGMRMMGQE
+342 
-352 NLSRGLSRQE
+352 
-362 QLAAGAGA
+362 
-370 SQRARLDLAEQGLSG
+370 G
-385 GISRLDR
+385 GISQLDR
-392 DLTRQLGAEAQT
+392 DLTRQLGAESAA
-404 TGDFS
+404 TGEFG
-409 GQLGEARTQLRNT
+409 GQLGEARTQLKNT
-422 VEDGFSIGD
+422 VEDGFNIGD

-437 DPYEDQVIQQS
+437 DPYEDRVVQQS

-520 ARQAQRT
+520 AKQAQRT

-540 TGERG
+540 QGERG

-566 MRQQRAASELGASR
+566 MRQQRAASELGSSR
-580 DLANTL
+580 ELANML
-586 GQTAQQRFGADQQV
+586 GQTAQQRYGAGESV
-600 ADAMA
+600 ASAAA
-605 QASAQKFGA
+605 QAAQ
-614 AQNIAGM
+614 
-621 RQQRAASELGSS
+621 QQ
-633 RQMADILRQDA
+633 
-644 QTRFGAGQQ
+644 
-653 TADAL
+653 
-658 TQAAGQRF
+658 F

-683 LGSGTQLA
+683 LASGNQLA
-691 DIYRQGAQ
+691 DVYRQGAQ
-699 QRFGAGQQVAGQFQQ
+699 QMYGADQALAGQAQQ
-714 AAGQKLAAG
+714 IAQQKLAAG

-736 QLGAQQQLGAQMGQ
+736 QLGAQQQQNQQMGQ

-758 QQGLGSL
+758 QQGLQSL

-775 AATGL
+775 AGTGL

-790 DAAARAAAA
+790 DAAARTAAA

-819 QYGAGQALAGAQT
+819 QFGAGQSLAGAQQ

-861 QAQQQ
+861 QTQQQ

-902 QTNVQTQYTPPPSAI
+902 QTNVQTQYTPPPSAL
-917 QAGLGT
+917 QAGLGV
-923 GLAALGAIGNFN
+923 GLSTLGALGNFN

-940 LRQQPS
+940 LGQQPS

>member
-27 VAAVTRQDQF
+27 VASVTRQDQF

-49 DGQGGFI
+49 DGQDGFI

-62 AERTFFDEEGR
+62 AERTFFDSEGR

-85 PDQIQ
+85 PDQIE

-116 IDALQSG
+116 IDALRSG
-123 IGGQA
+123 IGGQS

-135 QQIQEGSRFAL
+135 RQIQEGSRFAL
-146 DQRDRAMTDAIGG
+146 DQRDRAMMDAIGG
-159 TQQGRARAI
+159 TQQGRARAL
-168 EAEGRLRG
+168 EAEARLRG
-176 DLSDI
+176 DLGDI
-181 TGMAQDSTGQYI
+181 TGMAQRSTGQYI

-234 AVGMSMREREDLSR
+234 AVGMGMISKEDLSR
-248 GLAGGE
+248 GLSTGE
-254 NLAAQAVASQRGR
+254 ELASAATALQRG
-267 LGLAEQGLKGGISE
+267 
-281 LGRNLTDAIGTR
+281 
-293 MIGEQGLSRDLAQG
+293 
-307 SELAARAGASQ
+307 
-318 RARLGLAE
+318 
-326 AGLQSGAGE
+326 
-335 LGRNLTD
+335 
-342 TIGMRMMGQE
+342 
-352 NLSRGLSRQE
+352 
-362 QLAAGAGA
+362 
-370 SQRARLDLAEQGLSG
+370 RLDLAETGMKG
-385 GISRLDR
+385 GISQLDR
-392 DLTRQLGAEAQT
+392 DLTRQLGAESAA
-404 TGDFS
+404 TGGFG
-409 GQLGEARTQLRNT
+409 GQIGEARTQLKNT
-422 VEDGFSIGD
+422 VEDGFNIGD

-437 DPYEDQVIQQS
+437 DPYEDKVVQQS

-520 ARQAQRT
+520 ARQAQRA

-540 TGERG
+540 GAERG
-545 LIDRAAQASQQRL
+545 LIDRAAQASQQRY
-558 GSAQSLAG
+558 
-566 MRQQRAASELGASR
+566 
-580 DLANTL
+580 
-586 GQTAQQRFGADQQV
+586 
-600 ADAMA
+600 
-605 QASAQKFGA
+605 GA
-614 AQNIAGM
+614 AQNLAGM
-621 RQQRAASELGSS
+621 QQQRAASELGSV
-633 RQMADILRQDA
+633 
-644 QTRFGAGQQ
+644 
-653 TADAL
+653 
-658 TQAAGQRF
+658 
-666 GAAQNLAGMRQQ
+666 
-678 RAASE
+678 
-683 LGSGTQLA
+683 TQLA

-699 QRFGAGQQVAGQFQQ
+699 QRFGAGQQLAGQVQQ

-723 QGYGNLIQQTAQS
+723 QGYGNLIQQTAQA
-736 QLGAQQQLGAQMGQ
+736 QLSAQQQQNQQMGQ

-765 MSGAAQQRYG
+765 MGGAAQQLYSAG
-775 AATGL
+775 TGL

-799 QQGMN
+799 QQGMG
-804 VAGSLANQYGQIGQQ
+804 VAGTLANQYGQIGQQ
-819 QYGAGQALAGAQT
+819 QYGAGQALAGAQQ

-848 AQQDVA
+848 AQQDV
-854 SLQGIGG
+854 GIF
-861 QAQQQ
+861 A
-866 RQREL
+866 RHWR
-871 DAQRAGLLQAQQAP
+871 
-885 LAQYQALMPFV
+885 
-896 NMSPTG
+896 TG
-902 QTNVQTQYTPPPSAI
+902 SA
-917 QAGLGT
+917 
-923 GLAALGAIGNFN
+923 AAAA
-935 NPNNQ
+935 
-940 LRQQPS
+940 
-946 S
+946 

>member
-27 VAAVTRQDQF
+27 VASVTRQDSM
-37 MDPLTQQLLYGT
+37 MDPITQQLLYGT

-159 TQQGRARAI
+159 TQQGRARAV

-234 AVGMSMREREDLSR
+234 AVGMGMIGKEDLSR
-248 GLAGGE
+248 GLSRSE
-254 NLAAQAVASQRGR
+254 ELASAAAASQRGR
-267 LGLAEQGLKGGISE
+267 LDLAETGMKGGIS
-281 LGRNLTDAIGTR
+281 
-293 MIGEQGLSRDLAQG
+293 Q
-307 SELAARAGASQ
+307 
-318 RARLGLAE
+318 
-326 AGLQSGAGE
+326 
-335 LGRNLTD
+335 
-342 TIGMRMMGQE
+342 
-352 NLSRGLSRQE
+352 
-362 QLAAGAGA
+362 
-370 SQRARLDLAEQGLSG
+370 
-385 GISRLDR
+385 LDR
-392 DLTRQLGAEAQT
+392 DLTRQLGAESAA
-404 TGDFS
+404 TGEFG

-422 VEDGFSIGD
+422 VEDGFNIGD

-437 DPYEDQVIQQS
+437 DPYEDRVVQQS

-520 ARQAQRT
+520 AKQAQRT

-540 TGERG
+540 QGERG
-545 LIDRAAQASQQRL
+545 LIDRAAQASQQ
-558 GSAQSLAG
+558 QY
-566 MRQQRAASELGASR
+566 
-580 DLANTL
+580 
-586 GQTAQQRFGADQQV
+586 
-600 ADAMA
+600 
-605 QASAQKFGA
+605 
-614 AQNIAGM
+614 
-621 RQQRAASELGSS
+621 
-633 RQMADILRQDA
+633 
-644 QTRFGAGQQ
+644 
-653 TADAL
+653 
-658 TQAAGQRF
+658 

-683 LGSGTQLA
+683 LASSTNLA
-691 DIYRQGAQ
+691 NMLGQGAQ
-699 QRFGAGQQVAGQFQQ
+699 QRFGAGQQVAGQVQQ

-758 QQGLGSL
+758 QQGLQSL

-775 AATGL
+775 AGTGL

-790 DAAARAAAA
+790 DAAARTAAA

-819 QYGAGQALAGAQT
+819 QFGAGQALAGAQT

-902 QTNVQTQYTPPPSAI
+902 QTNVQTQYTPPPSAL
-917 QAGLGT
+917 QAGLGV
-923 GLAALGAIGNFN
+923 GLSTLGALGNFN

-940 LRQQPS
+940 LGQ
-946 S
+946 

>member
-1 MSILTPGQLQRIRK
+1 MSILTPAQLQRVRK
-15 FEEGGAAGDQPY
+15 FQEGGDASNY
-27 VAAVTRQDQF
+27 ISAVQQTTQQ
-37 MDPLTQQLLYGT
+37 MDPITQQLLFGL
-49 DGQGGFI
+49 DGEGGFL

-62 AERTFFDEEGR
+62 AERTFFDAEGR

-90 AQQLARG
+90 AQELARANIG
-97 AVGVQQ
+97 TQQ
-103 PFIQEAMSRGQQG
+103 PFIEQAMQRGQQG
-116 IDALQSG
+116 IDALQAG
-123 IGGQA
+123 FAGQD

-135 QQIQEGSRFAL
+135 QQTQEGARFAL

-159 TQQGRARAI
+159 TQQGRARAL
-168 EAEGRLRG
+168 EAERRLRG
-176 DLSDI
+176 DLGDI
-181 TGMAQDSTGQYI
+181 TGMAQRSTGQYI

-212 DLAKVRQQGQRSYD
+212 DLAKVRQQGKRTYD

-234 AVGMSMREREDLSR
+234 SFGMAARGREDLAR
-248 GLAGGE
+248 GLAGSQDLSAQSTAGQRAR
-254 NLAAQAVASQRGR
+254 LA
-267 LGLAEQGLKGGISE
+267 LAEKGLQSGISD
-281 LGRNLTDAIGTR
+281 LSGNLTDSIGMR
-293 MIGEQGLSRDLAQG
+293 MIGQQGLSRDLAR
-307 SELAARAGASQ
+307 SEQLASAAGASQ

-326 AGLQSGAGE
+326 SGLKS
-335 LGRNLTD
+335 
-342 TIGMRMMGQE
+342 
-352 NLSRGLSRQE
+352 
-362 QLAAGAGA
+362 
-370 SQRARLDLAEQGLSG
+370 
-385 GISRLDR
+385 GISQLDR

-404 TGDFS
+404 TGDFG
-409 GQLGEARTQLRNT
+409 GQLGEARTQLKNT
-422 VEDGFSIGD
+422 IGDGFNVGD

-437 DPYEDQVIQQS
+437 DPYEDRVVQQS
-448 IRDASEGLAK
+448 IRDATEGLAK

-463 YARDIS
+463 YARDIA

-520 ARQAQRT
+520 AKQAQRT

-540 TGERG
+540 TGRRG

-566 MRQQRAASELGASR
+566 MRQQRAASELGSSR
-580 DLANTL
+580 DLANML
-586 GQTAQQRFGADQQV
+586 GQTAQQRYGAGESV
-600 ADAMA
+600 ASAAA
-605 QASAQKFGA
+605 QAAQ
-614 AQNIAGM
+614 
-621 RQQRAASELGSS
+621 QQ
-633 RQMADILRQDA
+633 
-644 QTRFGAGQQ
+644 
-653 TADAL
+653 
-658 TQAAGQRF
+658 F

-683 LGSGTQLA
+683 LASGNQLA
-691 DIYRQGAQ
+691 DVYRQGAQ
-699 QRFGAGQQVAGQFQQ
+699 QMYGADQALAGQAQQ
-714 AAGQKLAAG
+714 IAQQKLAAG

-758 QQGLGSL
+758 QQGLQSL

-775 AATGL
+775 AGTGL

-790 DAAARAAAA
+790 DAAARTQAG

-804 VAGSLANQYGQIGQQ
+804 IAGTLAGQYGQIGAQQ
-819 QYGAGQALAGAQT
+819 AQAGQALGSAQT
-832 GYGGFLSGLGG
+832 GYGGMLAGLGA

-848 AQQDVA
+848 GAQDVA
-854 SLQGIGG
+854 AMQGIGG
-861 QAQQQ
+861 QAQQL
-866 RQREL
+866 RQQQL

-885 LAQYQALMPFV
+885 LAQYQALMPFMQMV
-896 NMSPTG
+896 PQGGM
-902 QTNVQTQYTPPPSAI
+902 QTSTTYTPPPSAL
-917 QAGLGT
+917 QAGVGT
-923 GLAALGAIGNFN
+923 GLAALGAIGKFN
-935 NPNNQ
+935 NPTTGFNQ
-940 LRQQPS
+940 YTQPS

>member
-27 VAAVTRQDQF
+27 VANVTRSDSM
-37 MDPLTQQLLYGT
+37 MDPITQQLLYGT

-103 PFIQEAMSRGQQG
+103 PFIQEAISRGQQG

-234 AVGMSMREREDLSR
+234 AVGMGMIGKEDLSR
-248 GLAGGE
+248 GLSRSE
-254 NLAAQAVASQRGR
+254 ELASAAAASQRGR
-267 LGLAEQGLKGGISE
+267 LDLAETGMKGGIS
-281 LGRNLTDAIGTR
+281 
-293 MIGEQGLSRDLAQG
+293 Q
-307 SELAARAGASQ
+307 
-318 RARLGLAE
+318 
-326 AGLQSGAGE
+326 
-335 LGRNLTD
+335 
-342 TIGMRMMGQE
+342 
-352 NLSRGLSRQE
+352 
-362 QLAAGAGA
+362 
-370 SQRARLDLAEQGLSG
+370 
-385 GISRLDR
+385 LDR
-392 DLTRQLGAEAQT
+392 DLTRQLGAESAA
-404 TGDFS
+404 TGEFG

-422 VEDGFSIGD
+422 VEDGFNIGD

-437 DPYEDQVIQQS
+437 DPYEDKVVQQS

-520 ARQAQRT
+520 AKQAQRT

-540 TGERG
+540 QGERG
-545 LIDRAAQASQQRL
+545 LIDRAAQASQQ
-558 GSAQSLAG
+558 QY
-566 MRQQRAASELGASR
+566 
-580 DLANTL
+580 
-586 GQTAQQRFGADQQV
+586 
-600 ADAMA
+600 
-605 QASAQKFGA
+605 
-614 AQNIAGM
+614 
-621 RQQRAASELGSS
+621 
-633 RQMADILRQDA
+633 
-644 QTRFGAGQQ
+644 
-653 TADAL
+653 
-658 TQAAGQRF
+658 
-666 GAAQNLAGMRQQ
+666 GAAQNLAGMQQQ

-683 LGSGTQLA
+683 LASSTNLA
-691 DIYRQGAQ
+691 NMLGQGAQ
-699 QRFGAGQQVAGQFQQ
+699 QRFGAGQQVAGQVQQ

-790 DAAARAAAA
+790 DAAARTAAA

-819 QYGAGQALAGAQT
+819 QYGAGQALAGAQQ
-832 GYGGFLSGLGG
+832 GYGGFLSGLGA

-902 QTNVQTQYTPPPSAI
+902 TTNVQTQYTPPPSAI

-940 LRQQPS
+940 LKNTMSVADFTPS
-946 S
+946 

>member
-27 VAAVTRQDQF
+27 VANVTRTDSM
-37 MDPLTQQLLYGT
+37 MDPITQQLLYGT

-103 PFIQEAMSRGQQG
+103 PFIQEAISRGQQG

-234 AVGMSMREREDLSR
+234 AVGMGMIGKEDLSR
-248 GLAGGE
+248 GLSRSE
-254 NLAAQAVASQRGR
+254 ELASAAAASQRGR
-267 LGLAEQGLKGGISE
+267 LDLAETGMKGGIS
-281 LGRNLTDAIGTR
+281 
-293 MIGEQGLSRDLAQG
+293 Q
-307 SELAARAGASQ
+307 
-318 RARLGLAE
+318 
-326 AGLQSGAGE
+326 
-335 LGRNLTD
+335 
-342 TIGMRMMGQE
+342 
-352 NLSRGLSRQE
+352 
-362 QLAAGAGA
+362 
-370 SQRARLDLAEQGLSG
+370 
-385 GISRLDR
+385 LDR
-392 DLTRQLGAEAQT
+392 DLTRQLGAESAA
-404 TGDFS
+404 TGEFG

-422 VEDGFSIGD
+422 VEDGFNIGD

-437 DPYEDQVIQQS
+437 DPYEDKVVQQS

-520 ARQAQRT
+520 AKQAQRT

-540 TGERG
+540 QGERG
-545 LIDRAAQASQQRL
+545 LIDRAAQASQQ
-558 GSAQSLAG
+558 QY
-566 MRQQRAASELGASR
+566 
-580 DLANTL
+580 
-586 GQTAQQRFGADQQV
+586 
-600 ADAMA
+600 
-605 QASAQKFGA
+605 
-614 AQNIAGM
+614 
-621 RQQRAASELGSS
+621 
-633 RQMADILRQDA
+633 
-644 QTRFGAGQQ
+644 
-653 TADAL
+653 
-658 TQAAGQRF
+658 
-666 GAAQNLAGMRQQ
+666 GAAQNLAGMQQQ

-683 LGSGTQLA
+683 LASSTNLA
-691 DIYRQGAQ
+691 NMLGQGAQ
-699 QRFGAGQQVAGQFQQ
+699 QRFGAGQQVAGQVQQ

-775 AATGL
+775 AGTGL

-790 DAAARAAAA
+790 DAAARTAAA

-819 QYGAGQALAGAQT
+819 QFGAGQALAGAQT

-902 QTNVQTQYTPPPSAI
+902 TTNVQTQYTPPPSAL
-917 QAGLGT
+917 QAGLGV
-923 GLAALGAIGNFN
+923 GLSTLGAIGNFN

-940 LRQQPS
+940 LNQQPS

>member
-1 MSILTPGQLQRIRK
+1 M
-15 FEEGGAAGDQPY
+15 
-27 VAAVTRQDQF
+27 
-37 MDPLTQQLLYGT
+37 MDPITQQLLYGT

-103 PFIQEAMSRGQQG
+103 PFIQEAISRGQQG

-234 AVGMSMREREDLSR
+234 AVGMGMIGKEDLSR
-248 GLAGGE
+248 GLSRSE
-254 NLAAQAVASQRGR
+254 ELASAAAASQRGR
-267 LGLAEQGLKGGISE
+267 LDLAETGMKGGIS
-281 LGRNLTDAIGTR
+281 
-293 MIGEQGLSRDLAQG
+293 Q
-307 SELAARAGASQ
+307 
-318 RARLGLAE
+318 
-326 AGLQSGAGE
+326 
-335 LGRNLTD
+335 
-342 TIGMRMMGQE
+342 
-352 NLSRGLSRQE
+352 
-362 QLAAGAGA
+362 
-370 SQRARLDLAEQGLSG
+370 
-385 GISRLDR
+385 LDR
-392 DLTRQLGAEAQT
+392 DLTRQLGAESAA
-404 TGDFS
+404 TGEFG

-422 VEDGFSIGD
+422 VEDGFNIGD

-437 DPYEDQVIQQS
+437 DPYEDKVVQQS

-520 ARQAQRT
+520 AKQAQRT

-540 TGERG
+540 QGERG
-545 LIDRAAQASQQRL
+545 LIDRAAQASQQ
-558 GSAQSLAG
+558 QY
-566 MRQQRAASELGASR
+566 
-580 DLANTL
+580 
-586 GQTAQQRFGADQQV
+586 
-600 ADAMA
+600 
-605 QASAQKFGA
+605 
-614 AQNIAGM
+614 
-621 RQQRAASELGSS
+621 
-633 RQMADILRQDA
+633 
-644 QTRFGAGQQ
+644 
-653 TADAL
+653 
-658 TQAAGQRF
+658 
-666 GAAQNLAGMRQQ
+666 GAAQNLAGMQQQ

-683 LGSGTQLA
+683 LASSTNLA
-691 DIYRQGAQ
+691 NMLGQGAQ
-699 QRFGAGQQVAGQFQQ
+699 QRFGAGQQVAGQVQQ

-790 DAAARAAAA
+790 DAAARTAAA

-819 QYGAGQALAGAQT
+819 QFGAGQALAGAQT

-885 LAQYQALMPFV
+885 SRSIP
-896 NMSPTG
+896 SPDAVCEHESNWDDQCSNAIHAAAISDSG
-902 QTNVQTQYTPPPSAI
+902 WLGDWFSSAW
-917 QAGLGT
+917 
-923 GLAALGAIGNFN
+923 GN
-935 NPNNQ
+935 
-940 LRQQPS
+940 RQFQQS
-946 S
+946 K

>member
-27 VAAVTRQDQF
+27 VANVTRTDSM
-37 MDPLTQQLLYGT
+37 MDPITQQLLYGT

-103 PFIQEAMSRGQQG
+103 PFIQEAISRGQQG

-234 AVGMSMREREDLSR
+234 AVGMGMIGKEDLSR
-248 GLAGGE
+248 GLSRSE
-254 NLAAQAVASQRGR
+254 ELASAAAASQRGR
-267 LGLAEQGLKGGISE
+267 LDLAETGMKGGIS
-281 LGRNLTDAIGTR
+281 
-293 MIGEQGLSRDLAQG
+293 Q
-307 SELAARAGASQ
+307 
-318 RARLGLAE
+318 
-326 AGLQSGAGE
+326 
-335 LGRNLTD
+335 
-342 TIGMRMMGQE
+342 
-352 NLSRGLSRQE
+352 
-362 QLAAGAGA
+362 
-370 SQRARLDLAEQGLSG
+370 
-385 GISRLDR
+385 LDR
-392 DLTRQLGAEAQT
+392 DLTRQLGAESAA
-404 TGDFS
+404 TGEFG

-422 VEDGFSIGD
+422 VEDGFNIGD

-437 DPYEDQVIQQS
+437 DPYEDRVVQQS

-520 ARQAQRT
+520 AKQAQRT

-540 TGERG
+540 QGERG
-545 LIDRAAQASQQRL
+545 LIDRAAQASQQ
-558 GSAQSLAG
+558 QY
-566 MRQQRAASELGASR
+566 
-580 DLANTL
+580 
-586 GQTAQQRFGADQQV
+586 
-600 ADAMA
+600 
-605 QASAQKFGA
+605 
-614 AQNIAGM
+614 
-621 RQQRAASELGSS
+621 
-633 RQMADILRQDA
+633 
-644 QTRFGAGQQ
+644 
-653 TADAL
+653 
-658 TQAAGQRF
+658 
-666 GAAQNLAGMRQQ
+666 GAAQNLAGMQQQ

-683 LGSGTQLA
+683 LASSTNLA
-691 DIYRQGAQ
+691 NMLGQGAQ
-699 QRFGAGQQVAGQFQQ
+699 QRFGAGQQVAGQVQQ

-790 DAAARAAAA
+790 DAAARTAAA

-819 QYGAGQALAGAQT
+819 QYGAGQALAGAQQ
-832 GYGGFLSGLGG
+832 GYGGFLSGLGA

-902 QTNVQTQYTPPPSAI
+902 TTNVVTQYTPPPSAI

-940 LRQQPS
+940 LKNTMAEFTPS
-946 S
+946 

>member
-1 MSILTPGQLQRIRK
+1 MSILTPAQLQRIRR
-15 FEEGGAAGDQPY
+15 FQEGGAAVDQPY
-27 VAAVTRQDQF
+27 IAAVTRQDEM
-37 MDPLTQQLLYGT
+37 MDPITQQLLYGT
-49 DGQGGFI
+49 DGQDGFI

-62 AERTFFDEEGR
+62 AERTFFDSEGR

-103 PFIQEAMSRGQQG
+103 PFIQEAMSRGQLG
-116 IDALQSG
+116 IDALRSG
-123 IGGQA
+123 IGGQS

-135 QQIQEGSRFAL
+135 RQIQEGSRFAL
-146 DQRDRAMTDAIGG
+146 DQRDRAMMDAISG
-159 TQQGRARAI
+159 TQQGRARAL
-168 EAEGRLRG
+168 EAEARLRG
-176 DLSDI
+176 DLGDI
-181 TGMAQDSTGQYI
+181 TGMAQRSTGQYI

-234 AVGMSMREREDLSR
+234 AVGMGMISKEDLSR
-248 GLAGGE
+248 GLSTGE
-254 NLAAQAVASQRGR
+254 ELASAATALQRG
-267 LGLAEQGLKGGISE
+267 
-281 LGRNLTDAIGTR
+281 
-293 MIGEQGLSRDLAQG
+293 
-307 SELAARAGASQ
+307 
-318 RARLGLAE
+318 
-326 AGLQSGAGE
+326 
-335 LGRNLTD
+335 
-342 TIGMRMMGQE
+342 
-352 NLSRGLSRQE
+352 
-362 QLAAGAGA
+362 
-370 SQRARLDLAEQGLSG
+370 RLDLAETGMAG

-392 DLTRQLGAEAQT
+392 DLTRQLGAESAA
-404 TGDFS
+404 TGGFG
-409 GQLGEARTQLRNT
+409 GQIGEARTQLKNT
-422 VEDGFSIGD
+422 VEDGFNIGD

-437 DPYEDQVIQQS
+437 DPYEDRVVQEA
-448 IRDASEGLAK
+448 IRDATEGLAK

-490 MGRGLAK
+490 MGRGLAR

-520 ARQAQRT
+520 ARQAQRA

-540 TGERG
+540 GAERG
-545 LIDRAAQASQQRL
+545 LIDRAAQASQQRY
-558 GSAQSLAG
+558 
-566 MRQQRAASELGASR
+566 
-580 DLANTL
+580 
-586 GQTAQQRFGADQQV
+586 
-600 ADAMA
+600 
-605 QASAQKFGA
+605 GA
-614 AQNIAGM
+614 AQNLAGM
-621 RQQRAASELGSS
+621 QQQRAASELGSV
-633 RQMADILRQDA
+633 
-644 QTRFGAGQQ
+644 
-653 TADAL
+653 
-658 TQAAGQRF
+658 
-666 GAAQNLAGMRQQ
+666 
-678 RAASE
+678 
-683 LGSGTQLA
+683 TQLA

-699 QRFGAGQQVAGQFQQ
+699 QRFGAGQQLAGQVQQ

-723 QGYGNLIQQTAQS
+723 QGYGDLIQQTAQA
-736 QLGAQQQLGAQMGQ
+736 QLSAQQQQNQQMGQ
-750 QAQQQYGA
+750 QAQQQLSA

-765 MSGAAQQRYG
+765 MGGAAQQLYG
-775 AATGL
+775 AGTGL

-799 QQGMN
+799 QQGMG
-804 VAGSLANQYGQIGQQ
+804 VAGTLANQYGQIGQQ
-819 QYGAGQALAGAQT
+819 QFGAGQQLAGAQA
-832 GYGGFLSGLGG
+832 GYGTFLSGLGG

-848 AQQDVA
+848 AMQDVA

-902 QTNVQTQYTPPPSAI
+902 KSTVQTQYTPPPSAL
-917 QAGLGT
+917 QAGIGT
-923 GLAALGAIGNFN
+923 GLATLGALGNFN
-935 NPNNQ
+935 NPNRY
-940 LRQQPS
+940 LRDDGSAPPVAQ
-946 S
+946 

>member
-1 MSILTPGQLQRIRK
+1 MSILTPAQLQRIRR
-15 FEEGGAAGDQPY
+15 FQEGGAAVDQPY
-27 VAAVTRQDQF
+27 IAAVTRKDDM
-37 MDPLTQQLLYGT
+37 MDPITQQLLYGT
-49 DGQGGFI
+49 DGQDGFI

-62 AERTFFDEEGR
+62 AERTFFDSEGR

-85 PDQIQ
+85 PDQIE

-135 QQIQEGSRFAL
+135 RQIQEGSRFAL
-146 DQRDRAMTDAIGG
+146 DQRDRAMMDAIGG
-159 TQQGRARAI
+159 TQQGRARAL
-168 EAEGRLRG
+168 EAEARLRG
-176 DLSDI
+176 DLGDI
-181 TGMAQDSTGQYI
+181 TGMAQRSTGQYI

-234 AVGMSMREREDLSR
+234 AVGMGMISKEDLSR
-248 GLAGGE
+248 GLSTGE
-254 NLAAQAVASQRGR
+254 ELASAATALQRG
-267 LGLAEQGLKGGISE
+267 
-281 LGRNLTDAIGTR
+281 
-293 MIGEQGLSRDLAQG
+293 
-307 SELAARAGASQ
+307 
-318 RARLGLAE
+318 
-326 AGLQSGAGE
+326 
-335 LGRNLTD
+335 
-342 TIGMRMMGQE
+342 
-352 NLSRGLSRQE
+352 
-362 QLAAGAGA
+362 
-370 SQRARLDLAEQGLSG
+370 RLDLAETGMKG
-385 GISRLDR
+385 GISQLDR
-392 DLTRQLGAEAQT
+392 DLTRQLGAESAA
-404 TGDFS
+404 TGEFG

-422 VEDGFSIGD
+422 VEDGFNIGD

-437 DPYEDQVIQQS
+437 DPYEDKVVQQS

-490 MGRGLAK
+490 MGRGLAR

-540 TGERG
+540 GAERG
-545 LIDRAAQASQQRL
+545 LIDRAAQASQQRY
-558 GSAQSLAG
+558 
-566 MRQQRAASELGASR
+566 
-580 DLANTL
+580 
-586 GQTAQQRFGADQQV
+586 
-600 ADAMA
+600 
-605 QASAQKFGA
+605 GA
-614 AQNIAGM
+614 AQNLAGM
-621 RQQRAASELGSS
+621 QQQRAASELGSV
-633 RQMADILRQDA
+633 
-644 QTRFGAGQQ
+644 
-653 TADAL
+653 
-658 TQAAGQRF
+658 
-666 GAAQNLAGMRQQ
+666 
-678 RAASE
+678 
-683 LGSGTQLA
+683 TQLA

-699 QRFGAGQQVAGQFQQ
+699 QRFGAGQQLAGQVQQ

-723 QGYGNLIQQTAQS
+723 QGYGNLIQQTAQA
-736 QLGAQQQLGAQMGQ
+736 QLSAQQQQNQQMGQ

-765 MSGAAQQRYG
+765 MGGAAQQLYSAG
-775 AATGL
+775 TGL

-799 QQGMN
+799 QQGMG
-804 VAGSLANQYGQIGQQ
+804 VAGTLANQYGQIGQQ
-819 QYGAGQALAGAQT
+819 QYGAGQALAGAQQ

-896 NMSPTG
+896 NMSPTA
-902 QTNVQTQYTPPPSAI
+902 TSSVQMQYTPPPSAL
-917 QAGLGT
+917 QAGIGT
-923 GLAALGAIGNFN
+923 GLATLGALGNFN
-935 NPNNQ
+935 NPNRY
-940 LRQQPS
+940 LRDDRSAPPVAQ
-946 S
+946 

>member
-15 FEEGGAAGDQPY
+15 FEEGGATGDQPY
-27 VAAVTRQDQF
+27 VANVTRSDSM
-37 MDPLTQQLLYGT
+37 MDPITQQLLYGT

-73 PIVIPQEIAGLS
+73 PLVIPQEIAGLS

-103 PFIQEAMSRGQQG
+103 PFINEAISRGQQG

-128 LASQQAL
+128 LASRQAL
-135 QQIQEGSRFAL
+135 GQMQEGSRFAL
-146 DQRDRAMTDAIGG
+146 DQRDRAMTDAMGG
-159 TQQGRARAI
+159 TQQGRARAV

-212 DLAKVRQQGQRSYD
+212 DLAKVRQQGQKSYD

-234 AVGMSMREREDLSR
+234 SVGMGMIGKEDLSR
-248 GLAGGE
+248 GLSRSE
-254 NLAAQAVASQRGR
+254 ELASAAAASQRGR
-267 LGLAEQGLKGGISE
+267 LDLAETGMKGGIS
-281 LGRNLTDAIGTR
+281 
-293 MIGEQGLSRDLAQG
+293 Q
-307 SELAARAGASQ
+307 
-318 RARLGLAE
+318 
-326 AGLQSGAGE
+326 
-335 LGRNLTD
+335 
-342 TIGMRMMGQE
+342 
-352 NLSRGLSRQE
+352 
-362 QLAAGAGA
+362 
-370 SQRARLDLAEQGLSG
+370 
-385 GISRLDR
+385 LDR
-392 DLTRQLGAEAQT
+392 DLTRQLGAESAA
-404 TGDFS
+404 TGEFG
-409 GQLGEARTQLRNT
+409 GQLGEARTQLQNT
-422 VEDGFSIGD
+422 VEDGFSVGD

-437 DPYEDQVIQQS
+437 DPYEDRVVQQS

-520 ARQAQRT
+520 AKQAQRT

-540 TGERG
+540 QGERG
-545 LIDRAAQASQQRL
+545 LIDRAGQASQQ
-558 GSAQSLAG
+558 QY
-566 MRQQRAASELGASR
+566 
-580 DLANTL
+580 
-586 GQTAQQRFGADQQV
+586 
-600 ADAMA
+600 
-605 QASAQKFGA
+605 
-614 AQNIAGM
+614 
-621 RQQRAASELGSS
+621 
-633 RQMADILRQDA
+633 
-644 QTRFGAGQQ
+644 
-653 TADAL
+653 
-658 TQAAGQRF
+658 
-666 GAAQNLAGMRQQ
+666 GAAQNLAGMQQQ

-683 LGSGTQLA
+683 LASSTNLA
-691 DIYRQGAQ
+691 NTLGQGAQ
-699 QRFGAGQQVAGQFQQ
+699 QRFGAGQQVAGQVQQ

-736 QLGAQQQLGAQMGQ
+736 QLGAQQQQNQQMGQ

-775 AATGL
+775 AGTGL

-790 DAAARAAAA
+790 DAAARTAAG

-819 QYGAGQALAGAQT
+819 QFGAGQALAGAQT

-861 QAQQQ
+861 QSQMQ

-885 LAQYQALMPFV
+885 LAQYQALMPFA

-917 QAGLGT
+917 QAGLGV
-923 GLAALGAIGNFN
+923 GLSTLGALGNFN

-940 LRQQPS
+940 LGQQPS

>member
-27 VAAVTRQDQF
+27 VANVTRSDSM
-37 MDPLTQQLLYGT
+37 MDPITQQLLYGT

-146 DQRDRAMTDAIGG
+146 DQRDRAMTDAMGG
-159 TQQGRARAI
+159 TQQGRARAV

-234 AVGMSMREREDLSR
+234 AVGMGMIGKEDLSR
-248 GLAGGE
+248 GLSRSE
-254 NLAAQAVASQRGR
+254 ELASAAAASQRGR
-267 LGLAEQGLKGGISE
+267 LDLAETGMKGGIS
-281 LGRNLTDAIGTR
+281 
-293 MIGEQGLSRDLAQG
+293 Q
-307 SELAARAGASQ
+307 
-318 RARLGLAE
+318 
-326 AGLQSGAGE
+326 
-335 LGRNLTD
+335 
-342 TIGMRMMGQE
+342 
-352 NLSRGLSRQE
+352 
-362 QLAAGAGA
+362 
-370 SQRARLDLAEQGLSG
+370 
-385 GISRLDR
+385 LDR
-392 DLTRQLGAEAQT
+392 DLTRQLGAESAA
-404 TGDFS
+404 TGEFG
-409 GQLGEARTQLRNT
+409 GQLGEARTQLQNT
-422 VEDGFSIGD
+422 VEDGFNIGD

-437 DPYEDQVIQQS
+437 DPYEDRVVQQS

-520 ARQAQRT
+520 AKQAQRT

-540 TGERG
+540 QGERG
-545 LIDRAAQASQQRL
+545 LIDRAAQASQQ
-558 GSAQSLAG
+558 QY
-566 MRQQRAASELGASR
+566 
-580 DLANTL
+580 
-586 GQTAQQRFGADQQV
+586 
-600 ADAMA
+600 
-605 QASAQKFGA
+605 
-614 AQNIAGM
+614 
-621 RQQRAASELGSS
+621 
-633 RQMADILRQDA
+633 
-644 QTRFGAGQQ
+644 
-653 TADAL
+653 
-658 TQAAGQRF
+658 
-666 GAAQNLAGMRQQ
+666 GAAQNLAGMQQQ

-683 LGSGTQLA
+683 LASSTNLA
-691 DIYRQGAQ
+691 NMLGQGAQ
-699 QRFGAGQQVAGQFQQ
+699 QRFGAGQQVAGQVQQ

-758 QQGLGSL
+758 QQGLQSL

-775 AATGL
+775 AGTGL

-790 DAAARAAAA
+790 DAAARTAAA

-819 QYGAGQALAGAQT
+819 QFGAGQALAGAQQ

-861 QAQQQ
+861 QVQQQ

-902 QTNVQTQYTPPPSAI
+902 TTNVQTQYTPPPNALNAGLA
-917 QAGLGT
+917 AGLG
-923 GLAALGAIGNFN
+923 ALGTVSNFN

-940 LRQQPS
+940 LGQ
-946 S
+946 

>member
-15 FEEGGAAGDQPY
+15 FEEGGATGDGSY
-27 VAAVTRQDQF
+27 VANVTRTDSM
-37 MDPLTQQLLYGT
+37 MDPITQQLLYGT

-90 AQQLARG
+90 AQELARG

-103 PFIQEAMSRGQQG
+103 PFINEAISRGQQG

-234 AVGMSMREREDLSR
+234 AVGMGMIGKEDLSR
-248 GLAGGE
+248 GLSRSE
-254 NLAAQAVASQRGR
+254 ELASAAAASQRGR
-267 LGLAEQGLKGGISE
+267 LDLAETGMKGGIS
-281 LGRNLTDAIGTR
+281 
-293 MIGEQGLSRDLAQG
+293 Q
-307 SELAARAGASQ
+307 
-318 RARLGLAE
+318 
-326 AGLQSGAGE
+326 
-335 LGRNLTD
+335 
-342 TIGMRMMGQE
+342 
-352 NLSRGLSRQE
+352 
-362 QLAAGAGA
+362 
-370 SQRARLDLAEQGLSG
+370 
-385 GISRLDR
+385 LDR
-392 DLTRQLGAEAQT
+392 DLTRQLGAESAA
-404 TGDFS
+404 TGEFG

-422 VEDGFSIGD
+422 VEDGFNIGD

-437 DPYEDQVIQQS
+437 DPYEDRVVQQS

-520 ARQAQRT
+520 AKQAQRT

-540 TGERG
+540 QGERG
-545 LIDRAAQASQQRL
+545 LIDRAAQASQQ
-558 GSAQSLAG
+558 QY
-566 MRQQRAASELGASR
+566 
-580 DLANTL
+580 
-586 GQTAQQRFGADQQV
+586 
-600 ADAMA
+600 
-605 QASAQKFGA
+605 
-614 AQNIAGM
+614 
-621 RQQRAASELGSS
+621 
-633 RQMADILRQDA
+633 
-644 QTRFGAGQQ
+644 
-653 TADAL
+653 
-658 TQAAGQRF
+658 
-666 GAAQNLAGMRQQ
+666 GAAQNLAGMQQQ

-683 LGSGTQLA
+683 LASSTNLA
-691 DIYRQGAQ
+691 NMLGQGAQ
-699 QRFGAGQQVAGQFQQ
+699 QRFGAGQQVAGQVQQ

-775 AATGL
+775 AGTGL

-790 DAAARAAAA
+790 DAAARTAAA

-819 QYGAGQALAGAQT
+819 QFGAGQALAGAQQ

-902 QTNVQTQYTPPPSAI
+902 TTNVVTQYTPPPNALNAGLA
-917 QAGLGT
+917 AGLG
-923 GLAALGAIGNFN
+923 ALGTVSNFN

-940 LRQQPS
+940 LNQQPS

>member
-27 VAAVTRQDQF
+27 VANVTRTDSM
-37 MDPLTQQLLYGT
+37 MDPITQQLLYGT

-90 AQQLARG
+90 AQELARG

-103 PFIQEAMSRGQQG
+103 PFIQEAISRGQQG

-234 AVGMSMREREDLSR
+234 AVGMGMIGKEDLSR
-248 GLAGGE
+248 GLSRSE
-254 NLAAQAVASQRGR
+254 ELASAAAASQRGR
-267 LGLAEQGLKGGISE
+267 LDLAETGMKGGIS
-281 LGRNLTDAIGTR
+281 
-293 MIGEQGLSRDLAQG
+293 Q
-307 SELAARAGASQ
+307 
-318 RARLGLAE
+318 
-326 AGLQSGAGE
+326 
-335 LGRNLTD
+335 
-342 TIGMRMMGQE
+342 
-352 NLSRGLSRQE
+352 
-362 QLAAGAGA
+362 
-370 SQRARLDLAEQGLSG
+370 
-385 GISRLDR
+385 LDR
-392 DLTRQLGAEAQT
+392 DLTRQLGAESAA
-404 TGDFS
+404 TGEFG

-422 VEDGFSIGD
+422 VEDGFNIGD

-437 DPYEDQVIQQS
+437 DPYEDRVVQQS

-520 ARQAQRT
+520 AKQAQRT

-540 TGERG
+540 QGERG
-545 LIDRAAQASQQRL
+545 LIDRAAQASQQ
-558 GSAQSLAG
+558 QY
-566 MRQQRAASELGASR
+566 
-580 DLANTL
+580 
-586 GQTAQQRFGADQQV
+586 
-600 ADAMA
+600 
-605 QASAQKFGA
+605 
-614 AQNIAGM
+614 
-621 RQQRAASELGSS
+621 
-633 RQMADILRQDA
+633 
-644 QTRFGAGQQ
+644 
-653 TADAL
+653 
-658 TQAAGQRF
+658 
-666 GAAQNLAGMRQQ
+666 GAAQNLAGMQQQ

-683 LGSGTQLA
+683 LASSTNLA
-691 DIYRQGAQ
+691 NMLGQGAQ
-699 QRFGAGQQVAGQFQQ
+699 QRFGAGQQVAGQVQQ

-775 AATGL
+775 AGTGL

-790 DAAARAAAA
+790 DAAARTAAA

-819 QYGAGQALAGAQT
+819 QFGAGQALAGAQT

-902 QTNVQTQYTPPPSAI
+902 TTNVQTQYTPPPSAI

-940 LRQQPS
+940 LKQQPS